1 MPGRDFGRRGTGRSC
16 LLVPLS
22 GLTAPELRADDAPVF
37 LPCPTAI
44 PALTVLRRAADTRVR
59 DRAKVSRRA
68 TEFHLRNA
76 AAWANSAAGGG
87 PGSFRLTLF
96 S

>member
-1 MPGRDFGRRGTGRSC
+1 
-16 LLVPLS
+16 V
-22 GLTAPELRADDAPVF
+22 RAMRQGPRFTLGDLCPDAR
-37 LPCPTAI
+37 A
-44 PALTVLRRAADTRVR
+44 ALTVLRRAADTRAR

-76 AAWANSAAGGG
+76 AAWANSAVGGG

>member
-1 MPGRDFGRRGTGRSC
+1 MRQG
-16 LLVPLS
+16 PLFTL
-22 GLTAPELRADDAPVF
+22 GPDARA
-37 LPCPTAI
+37 
-44 PALTVLRRAADTRVR
+44 ALTVLRRAADTRAR

-76 AAWANSAAGGG
+76 AAWANSAVGGG